1 MDAWVIV
8 LIVIGAVILLALLLI
23 GIRRGRERQ
32 LEQKRAEAAGLR
44 SQAEDRAQE
53 AEQREEA
60 ARREAAQA
68 AADRDL
74 ATEQARR
81 ADEIDPDTDRE
92 R

>member
-8 LIVIGAVILLALLLI
+8 LIVIGAAILLALLLV

-44 SQAEDRAQE
+44 SQAEETGQQAQE
-53 AEQREEA
+53 REDA
-60 ARREAAQA
+60 ARRQAAQA
-68 AADRDL
+68 EADRDL

-81 ADEIDPDTDRE
+81 ADEIDPDTDNE

>member
-8 LIVIGAVILLALLLI
+8 LIVIGAGILLALLLV

-44 SQAEDRAQE
+44 EQAEVADQQAQE
-53 AEQREEA
+53 REEA

-81 ADEIDPDTDRE
+81 ADEIDPDRDNE

>member
-8 LIVIGAVILLALLLI
+8 LIVIGAGILVALLLV

-32 LEQKRAEAAGLR
+32 LEQKRSEAAGLR
-44 SQAEDRAQE
+44 TE
-53 AEQREEA
+53 AEQTAAQAQEREEA

-68 AADRDL
+68 AADRDM
-74 ATEQARR
+74 AAEQARR
-81 ADEIDPDTDRE
+81 ADEVDPDTDRD

>member
-8 LIVIGAVILLALLLI
+8 LIVIGAAILLALLLV

-44 SQAEDRAQE
+44 SEAEETAQQAQE
-53 AEQREEA
+53 REEA
-60 ARREAAQA
+60 ARRQAAQA
-68 AADRDL
+68 EADRDL
-74 ATEQARR
+74 ATERARR
-81 ADEIDPDTDRE
+81 ADEIDPDTDNE

>member
-8 LIVIGAVILLALLLI
+8 LIVIGAGMLLALLLV

-44 SQAEDRAQE
+44 AE
-53 AEQREEA
+53 AEETAQQAQQREEA

-68 AADRDL
+68 TADREMAD
-74 ATEQARR
+74 EQTRR
-81 ADEIDPDTDRE
+81 ADEIDPDTDR
-92 R
+92 

>member
-8 LIVIGAVILLALLLI
+8 LIVIGAGILVALLLV

-32 LEQKRAEAAGLR
+32 LEQKRVEAGELR
-44 SQAEDRAQE
+44 TQS
-53 AEQREEA
+53 EEA
-60 ARREAAQA
+60 AQRAQMREDAAQREAAQA

-74 ATEQARR
+74 STEQARR
-81 ADEIDPDTDRE
+81 ADEVDPDADRE

>member
-8 LIVIGAVILLALLLI
+8 LIVIGAAILLALLLV

-44 SQAEDRAQE
+44 SQAEETGQQAQE
-53 AEQREEA
+53 REEA
-60 ARREAAQA
+60 ARRQAAQA
-68 AADRDL
+68 EADRDL

-81 ADEIDPDTDRE
+81 ADEIDPDTDNE

>member
-8 LIVIGAVILLALLLI
+8 LIVIGAVILLALLLV

-44 SQAEDRAQE
+44 SEAEETAQQAQE
-53 AEQREEA
+53 REEA
-60 ARREAAQA
+60 ARRQAAQA
-68 AADRDL
+68 EADRDL

-81 ADEIDPDTDRE
+81 ADKIDPDTDDE

>member
-8 LIVIGAVILLALLLI
+8 LIVIGAAILLALLLV

-44 SQAEDRAQE
+44 SQAEETSQQAQE
-53 AEQREEA
+53 REEA
-60 ARREAAQA
+60 ARRQAAQA
-68 AADRDL
+68 EADRDL

-81 ADEIDPDTDRE
+81 ADEIDPDRDNE